1 MVLCVKLLEKI
12 FAKERIFVN
21 GTNNCN
27 SVAFSTRSHD
37 LSGFLK
43 QHSNV

>member
-21 GTNNCN
+21 GT
-27 SVAFSTRSHD
+27 FSTRSHD